1 MSTER
6 TRLSPRPAAGP
17 PVTSPGRRPDPA
29 EAVRTALRRRSAG
42 SLAWHLGSLAV
53 LAVVLYPVV
62 WVIGGSFKPN
72 DQIVGSLDLFPVS
85 PITENYTRLA
95 DGIADI
101 PIATFFVNST
111 VLALGSVAGVLISCS
126 LAAYAFAR
134 IRFAG
139 RNLLFTLMIGTLLLP
154 YHVLLIPQYVL
165 FQKLEL
171 INTYTP
177 LLLGKY
183 LATDAFFVFLMMQFM
198 RNLPKELDEA
208 ARLDGCGHGR
218 IYWSIVLPL
227 CRPALITSAI
237 FTFINAWNDFMGPL
251 IYLNEPE
258 KYTVSLGLKMFVDQD
273 GVANY
278 GGMIAMSLIAL
289 LPVLLFF
296 LAFQRYLIDGM
307 ATSGLKG

>member
-1 MSTER
+1 MSAT
-6 TRLSPRPAAGP
+6 TPATPKPLGGL
-17 PVTSPGRRPDPA
+17 GRKR
-29 EAVRTALRRRSAG
+29 AG
-42 SLAWHLGSLAV
+42 SLAWHIGSLLV

-62 WVIGGSFKPN
+62 WVIGASFKPSKDIIN
-72 DQIVGSLDLFPVS
+72 SLQLFPAR
-85 PITENYTRLA
+85 PILANFKGLA

-101 PIATFFVNST
+101 SIWTFFQNS
-111 VLALGSVAGVLISCS
+111 LLYAGGAVVGILISCS
-126 LAAYAFAR
+126 LTAYAFAK

-139 RNLLFTLMIGTLLLP
+139 RNLLFSLMIGTLLLP
-154 YHVLLIPQYVL
+154 YHVLLIPQYVM

-171 INTYTP
+171 INTYVP

-183 LATDAFFVFLMMQFM
+183 LATEAFFVFLMVQFM
-198 RNLPKELDEA
+198 RNLPRELDEA
-208 ARLDGCGHGR
+208 ARIDGCGHLR

-251 IYLNEPE
+251 IYLNEPG
-258 KYTVSLGLKMFVDQD
+258 KYTVSLGMMMFRDSD
-273 GVANY
+273 GVAANY
-278 GGMIAMSLIAL
+278 GGLIAMSLVAL

>member
-1 MSTER
+1 MSMSR
-6 TRLSPRPAAGP
+6 TVRPA
-17 PVTSPGRRPDPA
+17 
-29 EAVRTALRRRSAG
+29 RTPSASTGFRRRGAG
-42 SLAWHLGSLAV
+42 SLAWHVGSLAV

-62 WVIGGSFKPN
+62 WVLGASFKEG
-72 DQIVGSLDLFPVS
+72 DEIVGSLELFPTDPVVR
-85 PITENYTRLA
+85 NYTRLTE
-95 DGIADI
+95 GIADI
-101 PIATFFVNST
+101 PISTFFLNST
-111 VLALGSVAGVLISCS
+111 VLAVGSVVGVLLSSS
-126 LAAYAFAR
+126 LTAYAFAR

-139 RNLLFTLMIGTLLLP
+139 RNLMFALMIGTLLLP

-165 FQKLEL
+165 FQKMNV
-171 INTYTP
+171 IDTYTP

-183 LATDAFFVFLMMQFM
+183 LAVDAFFVFLMVQFM

-208 ARLDGCGHGR
+208 ARLDGCGHLR

-237 FTFINAWNDFMGPL
+237 FTFINTWNDFMGPL
-251 IYLNEPE
+251 IYVNTPE
-258 KYTVSLGLKMFVDQD
+258 KYTVALGLKMFVDQE
-273 GVANY
+273 GVADY
-278 GGMIAMSLIAL
+278 GGMIAMSLVAL

>member
-1 MSTER
+1 MSAQATEITPAPVPSTR
-6 TRLSPRPAAGP
+6 TG
-17 PVTSPGRRPDPA
+17 
-29 EAVRTALRRRSAG
+29 ALRRRLPG
-42 SLAWHLGSLAV
+42 SLAWHLGSLAI
-53 LAVVLYPVV
+53 LAVILYPVI
-62 WVIGGSFKPN
+62 WVVGGSLKRSE
-72 DQIVGSLDLFPVS
+72 DIVGSLDLLPGDPV
-85 PITENYTRLA
+85 IENYTRLA

-101 PIATFFVNST
+101 PISTFFLNSLT
-111 VLALGSVAGVLISCS
+111 LAVGSVIGILVSCS
-126 LAAYAFAR
+126 LTAYAFAK

-165 FQKLEL
+165 FRNMGM
-171 INTYTP
+171 INEYTP
-177 LLLGKY
+177 LLLPKF
-183 LATDAFFVFLMMQFM
+183 LATEAFFVFLMVQFM

-208 ARLDGCGHGR
+208 ARLDGCGHFR

-237 FTFINAWNDFMGPL
+237 FTFINSWNDFMGPL
-251 IYLNEPE
+251 IYLNEPD

-273 GVANY
+273 AVANY
-278 GGMIAMSLIAL
+278 GGMIAMSLVAL
-289 LPVLLFF
+289 LPVLAFF

>member
-1 MSTER
+1 MSAQATEI
-6 TRLSPRPAAGP
+6 TPAPAPSVKAG
-17 PVTSPGRRPDPA
+17 
-29 EAVRTALRRRSAG
+29 ALRRGLPG
-42 SLAWHLGSLAV
+42 SLAWHIGSLLI
-53 LAVVLYPVV
+53 LAVILYPVI
-62 WVIGGSFKPN
+62 WVVGGSLKN
-72 DQIVGSLDLFPVS
+72 SEDIIGSLDLFPGD
-85 PITENYTRLA
+85 PIISNYTGLA

-101 PIATFFVNST
+101 PISTFFLNSLT
-111 VLALGSVAGVLISCS
+111 LAVGSVIGILVSCS
-126 LAAYAFAR
+126 LTAYAFAK

-165 FQKLEL
+165 FRNMEV
-171 INTYTP
+171 IDTYTP
-177 LLLGKY
+177 LLLPKY
-183 LATDAFFVFLMMQFM
+183 LATEAFFVFLMVQFM

-208 ARLDGCGHGR
+208 ARLDGCGHFR

-251 IYLNEPE
+251 IYLSVPD

-273 GVANY
+273 GVADY
-278 GGMIAMSLIAL
+278 GGMIAMSLVAL
-289 LPVLLFF
+289 LPVLAFF

>member
-1 MSTER
+1 MSAT
-6 TRLSPRPAAGP
+6 TPATPKPIAGP
-17 PVTSPGRRPDPA
+17 GRKR
-29 EAVRTALRRRSAG
+29 AG
-42 SLAWHLGSLAV
+42 SLAWHLGSLLV

-62 WVIGGSFKPN
+62 WVIGASFKPSKDIIN
-72 DQIVGSLDLFPVS
+72 SLRLFPAH
-85 PITENYTRLA
+85 PILENFKGLA

-101 PIATFFVNST
+101 SIWTFFQNS
-111 VLALGSVAGVLISCS
+111 LLYAGGAVVGILISCS
-126 LAAYAFAR
+126 LTAYAFAK

-139 RNLLFTLMIGTLLLP
+139 RNLLFSLMIGTLLLP
-154 YHVLLIPQYVL
+154 YHVLLIPQYVM

-171 INTYTP
+171 INTYVP

-183 LATDAFFVFLMMQFM
+183 LATEAFFVFLMVQFM
-198 RNLPKELDEA
+198 RNLPRELDEA
-208 ARLDGCGHGR
+208 ARIDGCGHLR

-251 IYLNEPE
+251 IYLNEPG
-258 KYTVSLGLKMFVDQD
+258 KYTVSLGMMMFRDSD
-273 GVANY
+273 GVAANY
-278 GGMIAMSLIAL
+278 GGLIAMSLVAL

>member
-1 MSTER
+1 MS
-6 TRLSPRPAAGP
+6 SAARGP
-17 PVTSPGRRPDPA
+17 YARA
-29 EAVRTALRRRSAG
+29 AARRRRGAG
-42 SLAWHLGSLAV
+42 SLAWHFGSLAV
-53 LAVVLYPVV
+53 LAVVLYPVI
-62 WVIGGSFKPN
+62 WAIGGSFKPN
-72 DQIVGSLDLFPVS
+72 EEIVGSLDLFPTE
-85 PITENYTRLA
+85 PIVANYAGLA

-101 PIATFFVNST
+101 SITTFFSNSLF
-111 VLALGSVAGVLISCS
+111 LAVGSVVGVLISCS

-139 RNLLFTLMIGTLLLP
+139 RNLLFALMIGTLLLP

-165 FQKLEL
+165 FQKMGL

-183 LATDAFFVFLMMQFM
+183 LAVDAFFVFLMVQFM

-208 ARLDGCGHGR
+208 ARLDGCGHLR

-237 FTFINAWNDFMGPL
+237 FTFINSWNDFMGPL
-251 IYLNEPE
+251 IYLNDPS
-258 KYTVSLGLKMFVDQD
+258 KYTVSLGLKMFVDQE

-289 LPVLLFF
+289 LPVLAFF